1 MSGIMRMVKLNG
13 YLCFAEIK
21 TETVTMM
28 VAAMAMMVEA
38 MATTIVNRTGARTDI
53 DVILYVVVFD
63 DAASGGFVAMQKTP
77 TKTFL
82 MKESCC

>member
-1 MSGIMRMVKLNG
+1 MVKLNG

-53 DVILYVVVFD
+53 DVILYVVVVFD
-63 DAASGGFVAMQKTP
+63 DAASGGFVAMKKTP

>member
-1 MSGIMRMVKLNG
+1 MVKLNG

-63 DAASGGFVAMQKTP
+63 DAASGGFVAMKKTP

>member
-1 MSGIMRMVKLNG
+1 
-13 YLCFAEIK
+13 
-21 TETVTMM
+21 
-28 VAAMAMMVEA
+28 MVEA

-53 DVILYVVVFD
+53 DVILYVVVVFD
-63 DAASGGFVAMQKTP
+63 DAASGGFVAMKKTP